1 LEEFLK
7 AELARLN
14 SPFPRERISLGEAL
28 SSERPGVPLTN
39 GGFHPF
45 RREEVSLLASLV
57 PEGERERLRLP
68 ILLALDPGLGRG
80 AVRIRGGAEARA
92 VGSLLGKKV
101 EGEELVIHR
110 PELLEVRRRLPTTTY
125 YLFLP

>member
-1 LEEFLK
+1 VEEVLK

-14 SPFPRERISLGEAL
+14 SPFPKQRISLEEAL

-39 GGFHPF
+39 GAFQPF
-45 RREEVSLLASLV
+45 RREELELLASLV
-57 PEGERERLRLP
+57 PEGKRGELRLP

-80 AVRIRGGAEARA
+80 AVRVRGEAESRA
-92 VGSLLGKKV
+92 VGSLLGKRV
-101 EGEELVIHR
+101 EGGELVIYR
-110 PELLEVRRRLPTTTY
+110 PELREVRRRLPTTTY

>member
-1 LEEFLK
+1 MEEVLK

-14 SPFPRERISLGEAL
+14 SPFPRERVPLEEAL

-39 GGFHPF
+39 GGFQPF
-45 RREEVSLLASLV
+45 KREELELLARILPS
-57 PEGERERLRLP
+57 EERKELRLP

-80 AVRIRGGAEARA
+80 AVKIGGRAEARA
-92 VGSLLGKKV
+92 VGRLLGKEVK
-101 EGEELVIHR
+101 GGELVIHR
-110 PELLEVRRRLPTTTY
+110 PELLEVRRKLPTTTY